1 MSPGCSPLFLLPFP
15 LIRAMNDE
23 CGMMNAENGSAGTSV
38 PPPAPPVAVQKCY
51 DLVLYLLQR
60 AEKFPRAH
68 KFTVGDRLA
77 EAAMDVLENL
87 VAAAYS
93 RDKTALLER
102 ANLRLHRVRFL
113 VRLAKDL
120 RALPLGSY
128 EHASERIDEVGR
140 LIGGWRRSRG
150 GGGQ

>member
-1 MSPGCSPLFLLPFP
+1 VTRQSGDSEKGRAGPGDQAP
-15 LIRAMNDE
+15 
-23 CGMMNAENGSAGTSV
+23 
-38 PPPAPPVAVQKCY
+38 PPVAVQKCY

-60 AEKFPRAH
+60 IEKFPRAH

-77 EAAMDVLENL
+77 AAVLDVLEDL

-93 RDKTALLER
+93 RDKRELLGR

-128 EHASERIDEVGR
+128 EHAAERIDEVGR
-140 LIGGWRRSRG
+140 LVGGWRRSRG
-150 GGGQ
+150 GGAR